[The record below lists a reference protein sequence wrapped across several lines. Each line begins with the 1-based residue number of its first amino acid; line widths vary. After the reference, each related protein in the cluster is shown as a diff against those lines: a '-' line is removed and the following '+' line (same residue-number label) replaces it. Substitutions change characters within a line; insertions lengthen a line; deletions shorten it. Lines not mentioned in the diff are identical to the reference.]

1 MKLKKLTVEFGDSL
15 IDNMKTNDANGY
27 YGGVK
32 DFNSLTEASEGII
45 GFGRDI
51 DISNL
56 SKLDILP
63 SEKPGTKGIVLAD
76 KRNCKI
82 IWNTLGNLSIS
93 EASDP
98 MVWSYLSH
106 FVCREYIVKRHPYN
120 RLFSRENWLFEKF
133 NSDTANLLRY
143 EGSLSKLWWTGYIL
157 KINNSYSF
165 DDALDL
171 FYISTDMHNV
181 VFGSPIL
188 ISFNDIFSG
197 VLRLFDRKIKSL
209 GGTSEFLAE
218 KSNTLEKKYRIKI
231 KSDPTYKPLKSHYIL
246 KYRRFF
252 TVLNASVNGYNIHL
266 KNNNQ
271 LDAFLDDIYDNK
283 I

>member
-1 MKLKKLTVEFGDSL
+1 MNLKKLTVEFAESL
-15 IDNMKTNDANGY
+15 MDNMEDNYKDGY
-27 YGGVK
+27 YSGLK
-32 DFNSLTEASEGII
+32 DFKDLPKASEGII

-51 DISNL
+51 DISGL
-56 SKLDILP
+56 SKLDLLP
-63 SEKPGTKGIVLAD
+63 SEKPGKKGIVLAD

-82 IWNTLGNLSIS
+82 ISNVLNDLSIS

-98 MVWSYLSH
+98 RVWSYLSH
-106 FVCREYIVKRHPYN
+106 FVCREYIVKRHPYEMN
-120 RLFSRENWLFEKF
+120 NSRENWLYEKF

-143 EGSLSKLWWTGYIL
+143 EGSLSKLWWTGYWL
-157 KINNSYSF
+157 KNNNTFSF

-171 FYISTDMHNV
+171 FYITTDMHNV

-197 VLRLFDRKIKSL
+197 ILRLIDRKIKSL
-209 GGTSEFLAE
+209 GGADKFTTDR
-218 KSNTLEKKYRIKI
+218 SNTIDKEVRIKI
-231 KSDPTYKPLKSHYIL
+231 KSDPTYQPTKGQYTL

-266 KNNNQ
+266 KNHNQ